1 MKNSQLLPKLR
12 KLAAFA
18 FAGGIGFLVDIG
30 VLRLMLQTFDIT
42 PFTARIP
49 AIIAAMSTTWMI
61 NRTLTFGVS
70 GRSLHQEGGRYFAV
84 ALIGVTLNYLIYS
97 LILIVAPQGFLP
109 ELAAAIAVACV
120 TIYSY
125 LGYSRFVFKN
135 SNKE

>member
-97 LILIVAPQGFLP
+97 LILIDCCPAGVSARAGGGNRSCLRDNLFLSR
-109 ELAAAIAVACV
+109 LFALCV
-120 TIYSY
+120 
-125 LGYSRFVFKN
+125 
-135 SNKE
+135 